1 MGAKITSIA
10 LGGLGLGL
18 GALALV
24 PLAHATTF
32 YPNAFPSQWYVL
44 PGQQLS
50 FNGSNFPPND
60 TVTIQGGGMTIT
72 ASTSGSGQ
80 FTSNA
85 ITVPF
90 GWQNS
95 RQSFTA
101 TAASDG
107 VSTPNPITVEI
118 GSFYPQLNPSSW
130 WIGFN
135 QGMSASATGFA
146 PGEQVKLIV
155 NGNQVG
161 QMAADGS
168 GNATFSFTT
177 PGSGNSATLTAQG
190 LSSGKSVSQTIFLHG

>member
-1 MGAKITSIA
+1 MGAKIIRIA

-18 GALALV
+18 GALTLS

-32 YPNAFPSQWYVL
+32 FPNAFPSQWYAL

-50 FNGSNFPPND
+50 FSGSNFPPN
-60 TVTIQGGGMTIT
+60 TAITIQGGGMTMT
-72 ASTSGSGQ
+72 ATSNGSGQ

-118 GSFYPQLNPSSW
+118 GSFFPQLNPSSW
-130 WIGFN
+130 WIGYN

-146 PGEQVKLIV
+146 PGEQVQLLA

-168 GNATFSFTT
+168 GNATFNFTT
-177 PGSGNSATLTAQG
+177 PGSGSSAVLTAQG
-190 LSSGKSVSQTIFLHG
+190 LSSGRSVSQTIFLHG